1 MINIYNKLLTLQST
15 RNIHVANHTPNN
27 YITHS
32 EKRQNNSVVSYTF
45 LEQIKIYSIILFSD
59 GNPSISE
66 NIVAISHHERI
77 TPKKLTIN

>member
-32 EKRQNNSVVSYTF
+32 DKIKNNSIVSYSIF
-45 LEQIKIYSIILFSD
+45 ELIKMY
-59 GNPSISE
+59 
-66 NIVAISHHERI
+66 
-77 TPKKLTIN
+77 